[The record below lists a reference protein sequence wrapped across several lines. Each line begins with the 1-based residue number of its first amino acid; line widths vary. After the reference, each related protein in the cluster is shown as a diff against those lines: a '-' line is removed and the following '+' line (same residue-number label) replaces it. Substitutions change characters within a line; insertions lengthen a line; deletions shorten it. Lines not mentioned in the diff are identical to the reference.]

1 MTEHGEGPNALGRW
15 RHLTLLIS
23 ILLLFIA
30 SPFVAPLHHGPTI
43 LSIVAAIVLLSAT
56 YAVSTRKHL
65 VGIAPILSLAT
76 IMTNFLLV
84 AVRSYWILVVSHST
98 IVVLIAFFALPSSF
112 MWCAAAESPRTKPT
126 PRSVPY
132 LLIGYA
138 WTFAYALLEE
148 LQPGSFVASIT
159 ITAHDYVA
167 RVMQMRYF
175 NFITLTTVGYG
186 DVVP

>member
-1 MTEHGEGPNALGRW
+1 VTEHGEGPNALGRW

-84 AVRSYWILVVSHST
+84 AVPSYWILVVSHST
-98 IVVLIAFFALPSSF
+98 IVVLIAFFA
-112 MWCAAAESPRTKPT
+112 
-126 PRSVPY
+126 
-132 LLIGYA
+132 
-138 WTFAYALLEE
+138 
-148 LQPGSFVASIT
+148 IT
-159 ITAHDYVA
+159 ILVYVVRSGRITADKTYA
-167 RVMQMRYF
+167 AICSLSADRIR
-175 NFITLTTVGYG
+175 L
-186 DVVP
+186 DLCLRPS

>member
-30 SPFVAPLHHGPTI
+30 SPFVAPLQHGPTI
-43 LSIVAAIVLLSAT
+43 LSIVATIVLLSAT

-84 AVRSYWILVVSHST
+84 AVPSYWILVVSHST
-98 IVVLIAFFALPSSF
+98 IVVLIAFFA
-112 MWCAAAESPRTKPT
+112 
-126 PRSVPY
+126 
-132 LLIGYA
+132 
-138 WTFAYALLEE
+138 
-148 LQPGSFVASIT
+148 IT
-159 ITAHDYVA
+159 ILVYVVRSGRITADKTYA
-167 RVMQMRYF
+167 AICSLSADRIR
-175 NFITLTTVGYG
+175 L
-186 DVVP
+186 DLCLRPS